1 MKKSKPPSRRAEIHQ
16 LYQVYAAGL
25 ETLSARALLTFLHK
39 EQKELAANEEKAESL
54 IDRFEINETGE

>member
-16 LYQVYAAGL
+16 LYQVYTAGL
-25 ETLSARALLTFLHK
+25 ETLSVCALLTFLHK
-39 EQKELAANEEKAESL
+39 EQKELTANEEKAESL